1 MSKKAT
7 MSNNA
12 ACLLKAIQRQEAVKE
27 TNKAIENVE
36 QLIKMAAKRGY
47 SFTAEQMKNEINK
60 LSLEELASIV
70 NPGIGPRHHLL
81 AR

>member
-1 MSKKAT
+1 

-12 ACLLKAIQRQEAVKE
+12 ACLLKAIQKQEAVKE
-27 TNKAIENVE
+27 TSKAIENVE

>member
-1 MSKKAT
+1 

-12 ACLLKAIQRQEAVKE
+12 ACLLKAIQKQEAVKE
-27 TNKAIENVE
+27 ASKAIENVE
-36 QLIKMAAKRGY
+36 QLIKIAAKRGY